1 MMKQITLLFIIFFQI
16 SISCAASIT
25 AQADRNPIQVNESF
39 NLIFEASGSV
49 DDDPDFSPLKNDFS
63 IINQSQS
70 SSISIINGSYN
81 KTTRWTL
88 LLMPKQ
94 IGVFTIP
101 SIAFGNDSSPQLRM
115 TVNAE
120 QTSSNGQNSD
130 LFMEVETSTKTTW
143 VQGQIILTVRLLSAT
158 NISQFGISKL
168 ETSKFDI
175 VSEQLG
181 EDKRYQTT
189 RNNTPYLVFER
200 SFAIFPQQTGRLRIE
215 PFLGEVEVASGSTSY
230 FDRFRRQS
238 TIKRARSQA
247 IEIQISGI
255 PDQFNGKT
263 WLPAS
268 ELKLVEEWSTDPSQF
283 KTGEPITRTLSL
295 LSNGLTSSQL
305 PELSIPPVT
314 GLKQYPDQPL
324 LKDNKQDDGII
335 GIRQE
340 KIAVIPTHAGEFIL
354 PAIEIPWWNT
364 SIGKMEIARIKQ
376 RSIQVAEGT
385 ATMTPAPEITSA
397 PQIDITAAPS
407 MTQQQASS
415 SFWFWLSLLL
425 ASGWLVTAMLW
436 WLSNRVKKPA
446 KKSTRQSS
454 ARSLKQAEQTLHKA
468 CKDNNAQACKQALL
482 EWGKLMYGSG
492 LTNLTDIATITGEP
506 LASIIKDLNTSLYS
520 ASPGN
525 WSAQDMMPI
534 IHKLQSDKQHKK
546 NVSENELEP
555 MYR

>member
-1 MMKQITLLFIIFFQI
+1 MKQIIFLFILFFQV
-16 SISCAASIT
+16 SISCAATIT
-25 AQADRNPIQVNESF
+25 AQADRNPIQANESF

-94 IGVFTIP
+94 TGVFTIP

-115 TVNAE
+115 TVKAE
-120 QTSSNGQNSD
+120 QPSSNGQNSD

-168 ETSKFDI
+168 ETGKFDI

-181 EDKRYQTT
+181 EDKRYQTN

-215 PFLGEVEVASGSTSY
+215 PFLGEVEVASGSNSY

-238 TIKRARSQA
+238 TIKRARSPA

-255 PDQFNGKT
+255 PDQFSGKT

-268 ELKLVEEWSTDPSQF
+268 EVKLVEEWSTDPSQF

-364 SIGKMEIARIKQ
+364 HTGKMETARIKQ
-376 RSIQVAEGT
+376 RSIQVAEGAVT
-385 ATMTPAPEITSA
+385 RAPAAVISSD
-397 PQIDITAAPS
+397 PQIDITPTPS
-407 MTQQQASS
+407 MTEQQASS

-425 ASGWLVTAMLW
+425 ASGWLVTTMLW
-436 WLSNRVKKPA
+436 WLSTRVKKSA
-446 KKSTRQSS
+446 KKSTHQST
-454 ARSLKQAEQTLHKA
+454 ARSLNQAERRLHKA

-482 EWGKLMYGSG
+482 EWGKLMYGNG
-492 LTNLTDIATITGEP
+492 LTNLTDIANIAGEP

-525 WSAQDMMPI
+525 WSAQNMMQI
-534 IHKLQSDKQHKK
+534 IHKLQSDNLQKK
-546 NVSENELEP
+546 NISDNELEP